1 MRCIAITYVDKNKL
15 QVLFKWYKQEVG
27 ELLVSVLVVGR
38 DGLVVDIYTRDTE
51 KIEEKKFVGAF
62 SSLVEVV
69 LKKLTLDFDLG
80 TFGAGTFDTDKY
92 RFIFCESGS
101 DHVLV
106 TILEPRALVD
116 EIFPYTYIAA
126 DKVARIMDGE
136 LPVSPV
142 IPKLKRKTEIEKIK
156 RKLDYYQKTT
166 HSPDYVYK
174 LSLIGDGAVGKTSMV
189 HRYVHGVFKA
199 DYKATIG
206 TFISK
211 KECNFDELDTS
222 VKFIIWD
229 LAGQQQFQRLW
240 PDYLTDTRT
249 GILIFDVT
257 NKESFKHVKK
267 WYEIITE
274 VANPHLILILV
285 GNKVDLSDSRE
296 VSTEEG
302 MELAKELEI
311 YYMETSVKSNE
322 NIDEVFEW
330 IALQIIN
337 QNIEK
342 VRDSSVDKSIKNGSK
357 FIISVDQL
365 NFLNDYF
372 TKQLDYC
379 VGKSDTKNIVEYLD
393 TLKVIKKNK
402 V

>member
-1 MRCIAITYVDKNKL
+1 MRCITITYVDKNKL

-142 IPKLKRKTEIEKIK
+142 IPKLKRKTEMEKIK

-229 LAGQQQFQRLW
+229 LAGQEQFQRLW

-267 WYEIITE
+267 WYEIITK

-285 GNKVDLSDSRE
+285 GNKMDLSDSRE

-302 MELAKELEI
+302 MELAKELGI

-330 IALQIIN
+330 IALQLIN
-337 QNIEK
+337 QNFEK

-357 FIISVDQL
+357 FIINQVQL
-365 NFLNDYF
+365 KFFENYF
-372 TKQLDYC
+372 VKELDYC
-379 VGKSDTKNIVEYLD
+379 IGKSDTKKIVKYLD